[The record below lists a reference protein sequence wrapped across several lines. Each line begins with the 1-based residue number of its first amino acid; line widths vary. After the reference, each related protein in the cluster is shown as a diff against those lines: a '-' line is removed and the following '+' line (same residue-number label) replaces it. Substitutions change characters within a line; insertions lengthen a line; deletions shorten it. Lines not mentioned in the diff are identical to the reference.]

1 MIFRVSILLQRFPRG
16 INVFRTSIRR
26 SKSIISAQFI
36 DLEKLWSLIKL
47 AYRLSYT
54 HLSWILVIDDSM
66 AAIDHQLSKRVT
78 IVKLARSSVPYFH
91 ALYKYHLTSA
101 LTLRHLPSYLTV
113 SSSWRNFSTG
123 RRRSPFNSRERER
136 ETLIRPW
143 NFHVHGMKQLRK
155 VFIVWRTSGC
165 PRKKVACHEPIPST
179 SDVPNTSHVP
189 RNRG

>member
-16 INVFRTSIRR
+16 INVFRTSIHR

-136 ETLIRPW
+136 DFNSSMEFSR
-143 NFHVHGMKQLRK
+143 
-155 VFIVWRTSGC
+155 
-165 PRKKVACHEPIPST
+165 
-179 SDVPNTSHVP
+179 P
-189 RNRG
+189 RNETIAKSFHCLAYFRVSTEESSLS

>member
-1 MIFRVSILLQRFPRG
+1 MEKFFHR
-16 INVFRTSIRR
+16 
-26 SKSIISAQFI
+26 KEKISFQF
-36 DLEKLWSLIKL
+36 KK
-47 AYRLSYT
+47 
-54 HLSWILVIDDSM
+54 
-66 AAIDHQLSKRVT
+66 
-78 IVKLARSSVPYFH
+78 
-91 ALYKYHLTSA
+91 
-101 LTLRHLPSYLTV
+101 
-113 SSSWRNFSTG
+113 
-123 RRRSPFNSRERER
+123 ERER